1 MIVWA
6 HRTRREGSTVIGA
19 TECRIGADGILSPQP
34 DAARIEGHPNYVRI
48 AVADPAPPPAPQ
60 DDVAPQTDTEPPAP
74 PWTPAWSAPEPT
86 PEPKPKAATPRK
98 KKAGA

>member
-19 TECRIGADGILSPQP
+19 TECRIGTDGILSPQP
-34 DAARIEGHPNYVRI
+34 DAARIEGHPNYERV
-48 AVADPAPPPAPQ
+48 AVADPAPSP
-60 DDVAPQTDTEPPAP
+60 APQTDTEPPAP

-86 PEPKPKAATPRK
+86 PEPKPKAPAPRK